1 MVLIGFGA
9 LLVLGGILYMA
20 RATIW
25 RGSLSRPAGDT
36 LEPTR
41 RGVGFLGVGANWP
54 RILLMA
60 IGLWQSVPFCWWW
73 GPASSLSHPPSC
85 RPGCQVGIDASADGS
100 WL

>member
-1 MVLIGFGA
+1 MVLMMGLGA
-9 LLVLGGILYMA
+9 LLVLGGILYMV

-54 RILLMA
+54 GLLLMA
-60 IGLWQSVPFCWWW
+60 IGAVLLLS
-73 GPASSLSHPPSC
+73 GASL
-85 RPGCQVGIDASADGS
+85 
-100 WL
+100 